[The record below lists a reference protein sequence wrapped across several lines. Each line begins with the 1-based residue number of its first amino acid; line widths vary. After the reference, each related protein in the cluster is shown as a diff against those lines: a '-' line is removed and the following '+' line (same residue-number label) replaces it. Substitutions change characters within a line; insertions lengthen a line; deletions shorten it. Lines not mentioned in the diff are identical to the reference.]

1 MFVGSARPGKG
12 DFSIAQRLNNSLD
25 LLEVT
30 MARQTA
36 LGAYRIYTLNEDN
49 DCLVAHNYAPTKHLA
64 KRIARH
70 LAAIL
75 NKPVYIYSSNSL
87 LLRSDWRLVT
97 RKVRVR
103 VSKV

>member
-49 DCLVAHNYAPTKHLA
+49 ETT
-64 KRIARH
+64 IARLPTTMH
-70 LAAIL
+70 PQNI
-75 NKPVYIYSSNSL
+75 S
-87 LLRSDWRLVT
+87 
-97 RKVRVR
+97 RKG
-103 VSKV
+103 